1 MGQWLHLMLVVIII
15 IIINIIIIII
25 IIELPAEII
34 CFDWKLTTTKCF
46 INMSWVFVR
55 MTG

>member
-1 MGQWLHLMLVVIII
+1 MGQWLHLMLVVII